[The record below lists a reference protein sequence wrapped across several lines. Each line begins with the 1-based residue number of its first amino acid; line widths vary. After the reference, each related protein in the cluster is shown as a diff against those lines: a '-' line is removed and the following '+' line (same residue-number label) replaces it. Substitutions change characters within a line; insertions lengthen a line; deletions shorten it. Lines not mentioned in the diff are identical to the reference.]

1 MDAGWYRARRW
12 DQGSQLLRQYAA
24 LMHWASVAIGIAA
37 LGSAAAI
44 LVFNSRMGRS
54 GLSRWFAPLCGAG
67 AGVVFI
73 ARGLGV
79 Y

>member
-1 MDAGWYRARRW
+1 
-12 DQGSQLLRQYAA
+12 
-24 LMHWASVAIGIAA
+24 MHWASVAIGIAA

-67 AGVVFI
+67 AGAGAGVVFI

>member
-1 MDAGWYRARRW
+1 MVFNGCPKDGPQEPVRVVSY
-12 DQGSQLLRQYAA
+12 SLVLLTDF
-24 LMHWASVAIGIAA
+24 
-37 LGSAAAI
+37 
-44 LVFNSRMGRS
+44 VFNSRMGRS

-67 AGVVFI
+67 AGAGAGVVFI

>member
-1 MDAGWYRARRW
+1 
-12 DQGSQLLRQYAA
+12 
-24 LMHWASVAIGIAA
+24 MHWASVAIGIAA